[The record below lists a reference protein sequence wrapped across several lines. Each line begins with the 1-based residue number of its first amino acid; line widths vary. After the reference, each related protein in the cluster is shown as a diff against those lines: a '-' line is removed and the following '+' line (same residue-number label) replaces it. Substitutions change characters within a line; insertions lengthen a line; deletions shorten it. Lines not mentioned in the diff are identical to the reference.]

1 MIHLVAIDL
10 NVYYG
15 VDPCGSYCANA
26 QKEWLKADLAA
37 ANANRAAVPWV
48 VVMSHYPFYCTGC
61 DNKQVP
67 AKYYES
73 AAAEYHGNGNIT
85 AAKAMMANE
94 LEKSPEL
101 GSSWMKTLRGSSD
114 EAIAEL
120 MPIIHAGGVDL
131 YLAGK

>member
-85 AAKAMMANE
+85 AANTIHNIT
-94 LEKSPEL
+94 SYVQT
-101 GSSWMKTLRGSSD
+101 GD
-114 EAIAEL
+114 VHIAVYD
-120 MPIIHAGGVDL
+120 HSAKVR
-131 YLAGK
+131 